1 MHLFSMLR
9 LQEQGVCFYGS
20 EVEVILFLH
29 CFVGIFFLDDLFL
42 VLSVSLLYAKRTM
55 CK

>member
-1 MHLFSMLR
+1 MHLFSVLR

-29 CFVGIFFLDDLFL
+29 CFVGIFLDDLFL
-42 VLSVSLLYAKRTM
+42 VLSVSLLYAKRTV